1 MTQDLTPE
9 AVAELIYELRESF
22 ALLDGGPDDWD
33 IGDRTADMLEDLA
46 AKLDSTLKDRALIL
60 AERDRTFA
68 LMLARA
74 EAEAAEAEAENARLR
89 EALRWQA
96 DQPEAH
102 PFMAQKARAALTTKE
117 QTNE

>member
-1 MTQDLTPE
+1 MTDITPE
-9 AVAELIYELRESF
+9 AVATIVNNLHARNLRVDVSK
-22 ALLDGGPDDWD
+22 A
-33 IGDRTADMLEDLA
+33 ADMLEALE
-46 AKLDSTLKDRALIL
+46 AKLDSTLKDRAMIL

-68 LMLARA
+68 SMLARA
-74 EAEAAEAEAENARLR
+74 EAAEAENARLR
-89 EALRWQA
+89 DALRWQA